1 MTEENKLRQLF
12 SRHQELLVSALG
24 VSSVHEHPVAKG
36 DNSELAWREM
46 LSKHLPNR
54 YQVATGIVIDHEGTE
69 SDYIDII
76 IFDRYYS
83 PIVFHFNDV
92 LYVPA
97 ESVFAVIEAK
107 QSLNKS
113 HVDYASKKAKS
124 VRALK
129 RTSAPIRQ
137 MNSTLATKADTKQIL
152 AGIVTTKSDWSPALG
167 DPFNR
172 ALAEAAKASPID
184 FGCSLNDGSFSI
196 TYNDAGEPTIVKSD
210 SNSSLISFFVG
221 LVSELQAMG
230 NPPAIDLQKYYQRS

>member
-1 MTEENKLRQLF
+1 MTEENKLNQLF
-12 SRHQELLVSALG
+12 SKHQELLAAALG
-24 VSSVHEHPVAKG
+24 ASSAHEHPVAKG
-36 DNSELAWREM
+36 DNSELAWRKM
-46 LSKHLPNR
+46 LSEYLPNR
-54 YQVATGIVIDHEGTE
+54 YQVATGIVIDHEGAE
-69 SDYIDII
+69 SEYIDVI

-83 PIVFHFNDV
+83 PIVFNFNEV

-107 QSLNKS
+107 QSLNKG

-137 MNSTLATKADTKQIL
+137 MNSSYATKMDTKQIL

-167 DPFNR
+167 DPFER
-172 ALAEAAKASPID
+172 AIIEAADTSPID

-196 TYNDAGEPTIVKSD
+196 TYNEANESTIVKSD
-210 SNSSLISFFVG
+210 SDSSLISFFVG
-221 LVSELQAMG
+221 LVSQLQAMG
-230 NPPAIDLQKYYQRS
+230 NPPAIDLQRYYQQS